1 MKILISIGTR
11 PEVIKMMPILIELK
25 KRKINTFFLYTGQ
38 HRDLARPLFDYFN
51 IYPDIDL
58 DIMKKNQSISY
69 ITASILTQIEKILIK
84 ERPDIVLVQGD
95 TSTTFVSALAA
106 FYQKIPVAHIEAG
119 LRTHNIYSPF
129 PEELNRTLVSKI
141 ASFHF
146 APTEINFKNLIDDG
160 VNKNSI
166 IITGNTVIDTVKR
179 VASTLKSKKENKI
192 LVTIHRSENIGI
204 PMINIC
210 NAIKKIANTYS
221 DYKIT
226 IPMHPNPKVREI
238 IKSILE
244 NIKNVNLI
252 EPLDY
257 VDFIQ
262 EMISSKIILTDS
274 GGIQEEAPA
283 FNIPVVVLR
292 DETERVEGVDAGTLI
307 MAGTNKDDIIK
318 IVKKLIE
325 DKNYYNKTVK
335 AKKSY
340 GDGNSSKRIV
350 DFLEKLG
357 ENSEYN

>member
-1 MKILISIGTR
+1 MKVLISVGTR

-25 KRKINTFFLYTGQ
+25 KRKINIFFLYTGQ

-69 ITASILTQIEKILIK
+69 ITASILTKIEKILIK
-84 ERPDIVLVQGD
+84 EKPDIVLVHGD

-166 IITGNTVIDTVKR
+166 IITGNTVIDAVKQ
-179 VASTLKSKKENKI
+179 VASTLESKKENKI
-192 LVTIHRSENIGI
+192 LITIHRRENLGT
-204 PMINIC
+204 PMVNIC
-210 NAIKKIANTYS
+210 NAVKEIANTYS
-221 DYKIT
+221 NYKII

-244 NIKNVNLI
+244 NINNVNLI

-257 VDFIQ
+257 VDFIK
-262 EMISSKIILTDS
+262 EMISSEIILTDS

-283 FNIPVVVLR
+283 FDIPVVVLR
-292 DETERVEGVDAGTLI
+292 EETERVEGVDAGTLI
-307 MAGTNKDDIIK
+307 MAGTNKENILK
-318 IVKKLIE
+318 ITKKLLE
-325 DKNYYNKTVK
+325 DKNYYNKIAK
-335 AKKSY
+335 ATNPY
-340 GDGNSSKRIV
+340 GNGDSSVQIIN
-350 DFLEKLG
+350 FIINKLG
-357 ENSEYN
+357 EINVQ

>member
-11 PEVIKMMPILIELK
+11 PEVIKMMPILIGLK
-25 KRKINTFFLYTGQ
+25 KRKIDTFFLYTGQ
-38 HRDLARPLFDYFN
+38 HRDLARPLFNYFN
-51 IYPDIDL
+51 IYPDVDL
-58 DIMKKNQSISY
+58 DIMKENQSISY
-69 ITASILTQIEKILIK
+69 ITASILTQIERILIK
-84 ERPDIVLVQGD
+84 EKPDIVLVHGD

-146 APTEINFKNLIDDG
+146 APTKINFKNLIDDG
-160 VNKNSI
+160 VDENNI
-166 IITGNTVIDTVKR
+166 IITGNTVIDAVKE

-192 LVTIHRSENIGI
+192 LITIHRRENLGT

-210 NAIKKIANTYS
+210 NAVKEIADTYS
-221 DYKIT
+221 NYQIT

-244 NIKNVNLI
+244 KVQNVNLI

-283 FNIPVVVLR
+283 FNIPVVILR
-292 DETERVEGVDAGTLI
+292 EETERIEGVNAGTLI
-307 MAGTNKDDIIK
+307 MVGTSKEKIIN
-318 IVKKLIE
+318 ITKKLLE
-325 DKNYYNKTVK
+325 DKNYYNKIAK
-335 AKKSY
+335 AENPY
-340 GDGNSSKRIV
+340 GEGDSSKKII
-350 DFLEKLG
+350 DFIIDKLG
-357 ENSEYN
+357 EK

>member
-1 MKILISIGTR
+1 MKILISVGTR
-11 PEVIKMMPILIELK
+11 PEVIKVMPILTELK
-25 KRKINTFFLYTGQ
+25 KRNIDTFFLYTGQ

-51 IYPDIDL
+51 IHPDIDL
-58 DIMKKNQSISY
+58 DIMKENQSISY
-69 ITASILTQIEKILIK
+69 ITASILTKIEKILIK
-84 ERPDIVLVQGD
+84 EKPDIVLVQGD

-129 PEELNRTLVSKI
+129 PEELNRILVSKI

-146 APTEINFKNLIDDG
+146 TPTEVNLKNLINDG
-160 VNKNSI
+160 VDKNSI

-192 LVTIHRSENIGI
+192 LITIHRSENIGI

-210 NAIKKIANTYS
+210 NAIKEIANTYS
-221 DYKIT
+221 NYKII

-244 NIKNVNLI
+244 NINNVNLI

-257 VDFIQ
+257 VDFIK

-274 GGIQEEAPA
+274 GGIQEEAPT
-283 FNIPVVVLR
+283 FDIPVVVLR
-292 DETERVEGVDAGTLI
+292 EKTERVEGVDAGTLI
-307 MAGTNKDDIIK
+307 VAGTNKNNIIK
-318 IVKKLIE
+318 IVEKLIE
-325 DKNYYNKTVK
+325 DKNYYNKIVK
-335 AKKSY
+335 ATNPY

-357 ENSEYN
+357 ENSV